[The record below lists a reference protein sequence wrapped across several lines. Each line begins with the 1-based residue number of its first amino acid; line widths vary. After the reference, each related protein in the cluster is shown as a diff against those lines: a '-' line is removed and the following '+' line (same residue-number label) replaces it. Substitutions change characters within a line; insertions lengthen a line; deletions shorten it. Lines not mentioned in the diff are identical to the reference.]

1 MMLEMFDEEYKEFEA
16 KVEKWWKE
24 LSQER
29 KILIYQFFRRYD
41 ESKQ

>member
-1 MMLEMFDEEYKEFEA
+1 MLEMSDKECKEFEA

-29 KILIYQFFRRYD
+29 KILENNDKIN
-41 ESKQ
+41 